1 MGKLFHRLLY
11 RLLSLEG
18 YLRVVSRLFF
28 LNRALGL
35 GRKGRA
41 LEYNYHLPQ
50 LVQKGDVAIDIGANL
65 GYYTR
70 PIADIVG
77 ECGAVYAVEPVPVIF
92 SVLERNVRGRKSV
105 HLMNYA
111 LGAEEC
117 DVEMAND
124 SVAEVGYFGTGR
136 NFVSEGALSKSA
148 VRFTARMRRGSEL
161 FAALERVDFIKC
173 DIEGYERVVMPEMRQ
188 IIERHHPT
196 VLIETD
202 GETRCQIIEMF
213 EQMGYRA
220 YMLANGREV
229 ALDKESDK
237 DIIFRFATATKC
249 RKQA

>member
-28 LNRALGL
+28 LNRWLGL
-35 GRKGRA
+35 GRTGRA

-50 LVQKGDVAIDIGANL
+50 LVRKGDVAIDIGANL

-70 PIADIVG
+70 PLANIVG
-77 ECGAVYAVEPVPVIF
+77 NEGEVYAVEPVPVIF
-92 SVLERNVRGRKSV
+92 SVLERNVRGCKNV

-111 LGAEEC
+111 LGKEEC

-148 VRFTARMRRGSEL
+148 VRFTARMRRGSDL
-161 FAALERVDFIKC
+161 FGGLERIDFIKC
-173 DIEGYERVVMPEMRQ
+173 DIEGYERVVMPELRTL
-188 IIERHHPT
+188 IERHHPT

-202 GETRCQIIEMF
+202 GETRRQIVDLFTELGYKAFMLKDGIE
-213 EQMGYRA
+213 
-220 YMLANGREV
+220 V
-229 ALDKESDK
+229 PLDIYSDK
-237 DIIFRFATATKC
+237 DIIFRFE
-249 RKQA
+249 

>member
-18 YLRVVSRLFF
+18 YLHVVSRLFF

-41 LEYNYHLPQ
+41 LEYNYHLSQ
-50 LVQKGDVAIDIGANL
+50 LVQRGDVAIDIGANL

-77 ECGAVYAVEPVPVIF
+77 EGGEVYAVEPVPVIF
-92 SVLERNVRGRKSV
+92 SVLERNVRGRKNV
-105 HLMNYA
+105 HLLNYA

-136 NFVSEGALSKSA
+136 NFVSEGALSKDA
-148 VRFTARMRRGSEL
+148 VRFTARMRCGSEL
-161 FAALERVDFIKC
+161 FAALERIDFIKC
-173 DIEGYERVVMPEMRQ
+173 DIEGYERIVMPEMRQ
-188 IIERHHPT
+188 LIERHHPT

-237 DIIFRFATATKC
+237 DIIFRFE
-249 RKQA
+249 

>member
-28 LNRALGL
+28 LNRWLGL
-35 GRKGRA
+35 GRTGRA

-50 LVQKGDVAIDIGANL
+50 LVRKGDVAIDIGANL

-70 PIADIVG
+70 PLADIVG
-77 ECGAVYAVEPVPVIF
+77 NEGEVYAVEPVPVIF
-92 SVLERNVRGRKSV
+92 SVLERNVRGCKNV

-111 LGAEEC
+111 LGKEEC

-148 VRFTARMRRGSEL
+148 VRFTARMRRGSDL
-161 FAALERVDFIKC
+161 FGGLERIDFIKC
-173 DIEGYERVVMPEMRQ
+173 DIEGYERVVMPELRTL
-188 IIERHHPT
+188 IERHHPT

-202 GETRCQIIEMF
+202 GETRHEIIEMF
-213 EQMGYRA
+213 SEMGYRA
-220 YMLANGREV
+220 YILEAGCEV
-229 ALDKESDK
+229 ALDAESDK
-237 DIIFRFATATKC
+237 DIIFRY
-249 RKQA
+249 